1 MWACATQ
8 NRQPAAPAAD
18 CRTRIHP
25 LTAWWQL
32 DRHQAVIRGRSQ
44 QPLSSNS
51 LSIAILA
58 PCLLKHDAISRCH
71 QGPLTDA
78 HKLCDTGIT
87 YEGNITSRGET
98 RHQKPSSLDCVRHL
112 DLAHGGCITPLMVQ
126 LMFLASAQSLQS
138 CVRLI
143 LLALRPVYPSCV
155 RASRRYV

>member
-1 MWACATQ
+1 MDSCHIPKKVGPGLVCAKMWACATQ

-78 HKLCDTGIT
+78 HRLCDTGTT

-112 DLAHGGCITPLMVQ
+112 DLAHG
-126 LMFLASAQSLQS
+126 
-138 CVRLI
+138 I
-143 LLALRPVYPSCV
+143 LLNVNQGGGREKT
-155 RASRRYV
+155 